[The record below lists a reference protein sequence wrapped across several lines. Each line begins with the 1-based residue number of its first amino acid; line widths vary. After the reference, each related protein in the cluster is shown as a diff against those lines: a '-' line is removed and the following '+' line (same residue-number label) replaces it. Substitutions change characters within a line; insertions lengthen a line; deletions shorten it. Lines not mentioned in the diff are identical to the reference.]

1 MEEKLGKMMIPRLT
15 SSTATSRKIRLFLQ
29 QLEKMP
35 GFHGEIDKAL
45 SSRIVLSTDN
55 SVYQILPEAII
66 FPKTENDVSHIFKLA
81 SNEQFRDL
89 TFTPRGGGTGTNG
102 QSLNAGIIIDCSR
115 FMNHIVEINPDEDW
129 VLVEPGVVLDQ
140 LNEYLK
146 PYNKFFAPSLS
157 PSNRATIGGMVN
169 TDASGKGSR
178 LYGKTSQ
185 HVLALTAVYLGG
197 EVHTSEEIDISLLDN
212 MKKLPGQ
219 VGQFYKQLDKTAQE
233 HRGAIDRQLPKLH
246 RFVTGYNL
254 AKIYSD
260 DGKRFNANYILAGS
274 EGTLAYVTKIKLK
287 LTNIPKYKCLF
298 VVLYPSF
305 SDALEHA
312 KHLVAFEPEAI
323 ETMDGT
329 ILNLAKTD
337 IIYHSLKSF
346 LCSGSNAPIDAINLI
361 EFVANDKKVLSQHA
375 QLLKNTLKGTDFHFI
390 TNHEDIINLW
400 ELRKRSVG
408 LLGKVKGARKPI
420 SGVEDTVV
428 PPECLADYVKE
439 FRALLDSHG
448 VSYGMFGHIDVG
460 CLHVR
465 PEFNLMDA
473 KDREIYYAIIEKVAQ
488 LAHKYGG
495 VLWGE
500 HGKGFRSEFV
510 PMFFGEE
517 LYNELRKIKSSCDP
531 FNQLNPGKI
540 AIPLS
545 SHDSLASIR
554 SEKTRAAVDNQINYQ
569 HRDSYQLPL
578 NCNGNGACFDYKFQD
593 VMCPSYKITRDR
605 IHSPKGR
612 ASLVREWLRQ
622 LSVLKGERE
631 LSWPLKKQI
640 NTYKKNHGQYDFSHD
655 VYTALE
661 GCLGCQS
668 CRSQCPVNINVPSFK
683 AKFLQTYHMR
693 YSRSIKDYLIAYS
706 ERVGYFQSLFP
717 KLTNFC
723 LSNKLVKYFLYKYAG
738 LVDLPLFSSPNLKS
752 LLKANDIPWLDLKN
766 LPAPEKTVIYI
777 QDWVTSFYEAEL
789 VIKTCQ
795 LIKKLGFHVYV
806 LPWFENGKT
815 LHANGMLGSFTKIAR
830 KNALMLQKIS
840 DHGLTMV
847 GLDPAMVL
855 TYRYEYSEYLH
866 ENYNSK
872 ILLIQ
877 EWLSE
882 ILAIEKIKELPIK
895 TDEIPNQYLLLSH
908 CTEQAN
914 CSEALM
920 QWQKVFEFFG
930 LALSA
935 EKTGCCGMAGAY
947 GHEAIHQ
954 SNSHGLFA
962 LSWKNYF
969 EASTGLA
976 NTLADGYSCR
986 AQVKRL
992 TGLNASHP
1000 AEILL
1005 KLFE

>member
-1 MEEKLGKMMIPRLT
+1 MIPCLT

-29 QLEKMP
+29 QLEKIP
-35 GFHGEIDKAL
+35 DFHGEIDEAL

-55 SVYQILPEAII
+55 SVYQIIPEAII
-66 FPKTENDVSHIFKLA
+66 FPKSENDISHIFKLA
-81 SNEQFRDL
+81 SSEQFRDL

-146 PYNKFFAPSLS
+146 PYNKFFAPALS

-185 HVLALTAVYLGG
+185 HILALTAVYLGG
-197 EVHTSEEIDISLLDN
+197 EVHTSEEIDISLLDK

-219 VGQFYKQLDKTAQE
+219 VGQFYKQLDKTVQE
-233 HRGAIDRQLPKLH
+233 HREIIDRQLPKLH

-260 DGKRFNANYILAGS
+260 DGKRFNPNYILAGS

-287 LTNIPKYKCLF
+287 LTDIPKYKCLF

-305 SDALEHA
+305 RDALEHA

-323 ETMDGT
+323 ETIDST
-329 ILNLAKTD
+329 ILKLAKTD
-337 IIYHSLKSF
+337 IIYYSLKSF
-346 LCSGSNAPIDAINLI
+346 LSSGSNSEVDAINLI
-361 EFVANDKKVLSQHA
+361 EFVANDEKELLHHA
-375 QLLKNTLKGTDFHFI
+375 QLLKKNLKDTDFHFV
-390 TNHEDIINLW
+390 TNNEDIINLW

-408 LLGKVKGARKPI
+408 LLGKVKSVRKPI

-428 PPECLADYVKE
+428 PPEYLADYVKE
-439 FRALLDSHG
+439 FRELLDSHG
-448 VSYGMFGHIDVG
+448 VSYGMFGHVDVG

-465 PEFNLMDA
+465 PELNLMDA
-473 KDREIYYAIIEKVAQ
+473 KDREIYYEIIEKVAQ
-488 LAHKYGG
+488 LVHKYGG

-510 PMFFGEE
+510 PVFFGEE

-540 AIPLS
+540 AVPIG
-545 SHDSLASIR
+545 SHDSLACIR
-554 SEKTRAAVDNQINYQ
+554 SEKTRADVDSQINYQ
-569 HRDSYQLPL
+569 YRDSYQLPL
-578 NCNGNGACFDYKFQD
+578 NCNGNGACFDYKLQD
-593 VMCPSYKITRDR
+593 VMCPSYKISRDR

-622 LSVLKGERE
+622 LSALTGKRE
-631 LSWPLKKQI
+631 LTWPLKKRF
-640 NTYKKNHGQYDFSHD
+640 NTYKRNHGQYDFSHE
-655 VYTALE
+655 VYAALE
-661 GCLGCQS
+661 GCLGCQA

-683 AKFLQTYHMR
+683 AKFLQTYHTR

-717 KLTNFC
+717 ELANFC
-723 LSNKLVKYFLYKYAG
+723 LSNKLVQYFLHEYAG
-738 LVDLPLFSSPNLKS
+738 LVDLPSFSTPNLKS
-752 LLKANDIPWLDLKN
+752 LLKANDIPWLDLN
-766 LPAPEKTVIYI
+766 YLPASEKTVIYI

-789 VIKTCQ
+789 VLKACQ
-795 LIKKLGFHVYV
+795 LIKKLGFQVYV

-815 LHANGMLGSFTKIAR
+815 LHDNGMLRSFAKITR
-830 KNALMLQKIS
+830 KNALMLQKLS
-840 DHGLTMV
+840 DHGLTMI

-877 EWLSE
+877 EWLSQ
-882 ILAIEKIKELPIK
+882 ILGSEKVNELPIK
-895 TDEIPNQYLLLSH
+895 ANEKLNQYLLLSH

-914 CSEALM
+914 CSEALI
-920 QWQKVFEFFG
+920 QWQKVFQFFG
-930 LALSA
+930 LTLVA
-935 EKTGCCGMAGAY
+935 EKTGCCGMAGVY
-947 GHEAIHQ
+947 GHESIHQ
-954 SNSHGLFA
+954 LNSYGLFD

-969 EASTGLA
+969 EDSTGLS
-976 NTLADGYSCR
+976 NILVDGYSCR

-992 TGLNASHP
+992 TGLKASHP

-1005 KLFE
+1005 GLFE

>member
-1 MEEKLGKMMIPRLT
+1 MIPRLT
-15 SSTATSRKIRLFLQ
+15 SSTATPRKIRLFLQ
-29 QLEKMP
+29 QLEKIP
-35 GFHGEIDKAL
+35 DFHGEIDEAL

-55 SVYQILPEAII
+55 SVYQIIPEAII
-66 FPKTENDVSHIFKLA
+66 FPKSESDISHIFKLA
-81 SNEQFRDL
+81 SSEQFRDL

-146 PYNKFFAPSLS
+146 PYNKFFAPALS

-185 HVLALTAVYLGG
+185 HILALTAVYLGG
-197 EVHTSEEIDISLLDN
+197 EVHTSEEIDVSLLDN

-219 VGQFYKQLDKTAQE
+219 VGQFYKQLDKTVQE
-233 HRGAIDRQLPKLH
+233 HRETIDRQLPKLH

-254 AKIYSD
+254 AKIYSN

-287 LTNIPKYKCLF
+287 LTSIPKYKCLF

-312 KHLVAFEPEAI
+312 KHLLAFDPEAI
-323 ETMDGT
+323 ETMDST
-329 ILNLAKTD
+329 ILKLAKTD
-337 IIYHSLKSF
+337 IIYDSLKPF
-346 LCSGSNAPIDAINLI
+346 LNSGSNSQVDAINLI
-361 EFVANDKKVLSQHA
+361 EFVANDEKELLHHA
-375 QLLKNTLKGTDFHFI
+375 QLLKKNLKGTDFHFV
-390 TNHEDIINLW
+390 TNNEDIINLW

-408 LLGKVKGARKPI
+408 LLGKVNGVRKPI

-428 PPECLADYVKE
+428 PPEYLADYVKE
-439 FRALLDSHG
+439 FRELLDSHG
-448 VSYGMFGHIDVG
+448 VSYGMFGHVDVG

-465 PEFNLMDA
+465 PELNLMDA
-473 KDREIYYAIIEKVAQ
+473 KDREIYYEIIEKVAQ

-510 PMFFGEE
+510 PVFFGEE

-531 FNQLNPGKI
+531 FNQFNPGKI
-540 AIPLS
+540 AVPLG

-554 SEKTRAAVDNQINYQ
+554 SEKTRADVDNQINYQ
-569 HRDSYQLPL
+569 YRDSYQLPL
-578 NCNGNGACFDYKFQD
+578 NCNGNGACFDYKLQD
-593 VMCPSYKITRDR
+593 VMCPSYKISRDR

-622 LSVLKGERE
+622 LSALAGKRE
-631 LSWPLKKQI
+631 LTWPLKKRL
-640 NTYKKNHGQYDFSHD
+640 NTYKRNHGQYDFSHE

-661 GCLGCQS
+661 GCLGCQA

-683 AKFLQTYHMR
+683 AKFLQTYHTR

-717 KLTNFC
+717 ELTNFC
-723 LSNKLVKYFLYKYAG
+723 LSNKLVKYCLHKYTG

-752 LLKANDIPWLDLKN
+752 LLKANNIPWLDLN
-766 LPAPEKTVIYI
+766 HLPVSEKTVIYI

-789 VIKTCQ
+789 VLKACQ
-795 LIKKLGFHVYV
+795 LIKKLGFQVYV

-815 LHANGMLGSFTKIAR
+815 LHDNGMLQSFAKITR
-830 KNALMLQKIS
+830 KNALMLKTLS
-840 DHGLTMV
+840 DHGLTMI

-877 EWLSE
+877 EWLSQ
-882 ILAIEKIKELPIK
+882 ILGNENINELPIK
-895 TDEIPNQYLLLSH
+895 ANEKLKQYLLLSH

-914 CSEALM
+914 CSEALI
-920 QWQKVFEFFG
+920 QWQKVFQFFG
-930 LALSA
+930 LTLVA

-947 GHEAIHQ
+947 GHESIHQ
-954 SNSHGLFA
+954 LNSHGLFD

-969 EASTGLA
+969 EDSTGLS
-976 NTLADGYSCR
+976 NTLVDGYSCR

-992 TGLNASHP
+992 TGLKASHP
-1000 AEILL
+1000 VETLL
-1005 KLFE
+1005 GLFE

>member
-1 MEEKLGKMMIPRLT
+1 MIPRLT
-15 SSTATSRKIRLFLQ
+15 SSTATSRKIRLFLL
-29 QLEKMP
+29 QLEKTP
-35 GFHGEIDKAL
+35 DFHGEIDEAL

-55 SVYQILPEAII
+55 SVYQVLPEAII
-66 FPKTENDVSHIFKLA
+66 FPKTENDISHIFKLA

-115 FMNHIVEINPDEDW
+115 YMNQIVEINPDEDW

-146 PYNKFFAPSLS
+146 SYNKFFAPTLS

-185 HVLALTAVYLGG
+185 HVLAVTAVYLGG
-197 EVHTSEEIDISLLDN
+197 EIHTSEEIDTSLLDS

-219 VGQFYKQLDKTAQE
+219 VGKFYKQLDKTVQE
-233 HRGAIDRQLPKLH
+233 HRETIDKQLPKLH

-329 ILNLAKTD
+329 ILNLAKID

-346 LCSGSNAPIDAINLI
+346 LSSESNSQVDAINLI
-361 EFVANDKKVLSQHA
+361 EFVANDEKELLHHA
-375 QLLKNTLKGTDFHFI
+375 QLLKNTLQGTDFHFV
-390 TNHEDIINLW
+390 TNNEHIINLW

-428 PPECLADYVKE
+428 PPEYLADYVKE
-439 FRALLDSHG
+439 FRELLDSHG
-448 VSYGMFGHIDVG
+448 ISYGMFGHIDVG

-465 PEFNLMDA
+465 PEFNLMDE
-473 KDREIYYAIIEKVAQ
+473 KDREIYYEIIEKVAQ

-540 AIPLS
+540 AIPS
-545 SHDSLASIR
+545 GNHDSLASIR
-554 SEKTRAAVDNQINYQ
+554 SEKTRAAVDNQINYL
-569 HRDSYQLPL
+569 HRDSYQLAL
-578 NCNGNGACFDYKFQD
+578 SCNGNGACFDYKLQD

-605 IHSPKGR
+605 SHSPKGR
-612 ASLVREWLRQ
+612 ASLIREWLRQ
-622 LSVLKGERE
+622 LSTLTGECE
-631 LSWPLKKQI
+631 LTWPLKKRL
-640 NTYKKNHGQYDFSHD
+640 NTYKKNHGQYDFSHE

-661 GCLGCQS
+661 GCLGCQA

-683 AKFLQTYHMR
+683 AKFLQAYHTR
-693 YSRSIKDYLIAYS
+693 YSRSLKDYLIAYS
-706 ERVGYFQSLFP
+706 ERVGYFQSLLP
-717 KLTNFC
+717 GLANFF
-723 LSNKLVKYFLYKYAG
+723 LSNKLVKYFLHKYAG

-752 LLKANDIPWLDLKN
+752 LLKANDIPWLDLN
-766 LPAPEKTVIYI
+766 HLPSQEKSIIYI

-789 VIKTCQ
+789 VIKACQ

-806 LPWFENGKT
+806 LPWFENGKA
-815 LHANGMLGSFTKIAR
+815 LHTSGMLQSFAKVAR

-866 ENYNSK
+866 ENHNSK
-872 ILLIQ
+872 IMLIQ

-882 ILAIEKIKELPIK
+882 TLTGKKINEFPIK
-895 TDEIPNQYLLLSH
+895 VNENLNQYLLLSH

-920 QWQKVFEFFG
+920 QWQKVFQFFG
-930 LALSA
+930 LTLIA

-947 GHEAIHQ
+947 GHELIHQ
-954 SNSHGLFA
+954 LNSLGLFA

-969 EASTGLA
+969 EEKAGLA
-976 NTLADGYSCR
+976 NTLVDGYSCR
-986 AQVKRL
+986 TQVKRL

-1000 AEILL
+1000 VAILVE
-1005 KLFE
+1005 LFE